1 MNLILCCAQTG
12 LRERWFAALESDY
25 TVYQTAGLQDL
36 GILVQNR
43 TSFDLLFLHRPLVDK
58 EIIAYIRAK
67 LPQCKLFVLSDR
79 PDEDDGIGF
88 LRLGVVGFANSYSSG
103 ERLREAAHAIASGS
117 VWVNQ
122 QVMQRLI
129 LAMTPPAADDGTE
142 KKQGQHDTPPL
153 LHQLTK
159 REDQIARL
167 VAGGLSNLAIA
178 EQLGITERTV
188 KAHLSTIYSKTATTG
203 RLGLALL
210 VNQST

>member
-1 MNLILCCAQTG
+1 MNLILCCAQDG
-12 LRERWFAALESDY
+12 LRARWFAALESDY

-43 TSFDLLFLHRPLVDK
+43 TSFDLLFLHRPLVNK
-58 EIIAYIRAK
+58 EIIAYIRGK
-67 LPQCKLFVLSDR
+67 LPLCKVFVLSDR

-88 LRLGVVGFANSYSSG
+88 LRLGVVGYANSYSSAA
-103 ERLREAAHAIASGS
+103 RLREAAHAIASGS

-167 VAGGLSNLAIA
+167 VAAGLSNLAIA
-178 EQLGITERTV
+178 ERLGITERTV
-188 KAHLSTIYSKTATTG
+188 KAHLSSMYSKTSTTG

-210 VNQST
+210 VHQGR

>member
-1 MNLILCCAQTG
+1 MNLILCCAQDG
-12 LRERWFAALESDY
+12 LRARWLAALEGDY
-25 TVYQTAGLQDL
+25 TVYQAAGLQDL
-36 GILVQNR
+36 GLLVQNR
-43 TSFDLLFLHRPLVDK
+43 TSFDLLFLHRPLVNK
-58 EIIAYIRAK
+58 EIIAYIRGK
-67 LPQCKLFVLSDR
+67 LPLCKVFVLSDR

-167 VAGGLSNLAIA
+167 VAAGLSNLAIA
-178 EQLGITERTV
+178 ERLGITERTV
-188 KAHLSTIYSKTATTG
+188 KAHLSSMYNKTSTTG

-210 VNQST
+210 VHKGR

>member
-1 MNLILCCAQTG
+1 MNLILCCAQDG
-12 LRERWFAALESDY
+12 LRARWLAALEGDY
-25 TVYQTAGLQDL
+25 TVHQAAGLQDL
-36 GILVQNR
+36 GLLVRNR

-58 EIIAYIRAK
+58 KIIAYIRAK

-88 LRLGVVGFANSYSSG
+88 LRLGVVGYANSYSSG
-103 ERLREAAHAIASGS
+103 ARLRETAHAIASGS

-167 VAGGLSNLAIA
+167 VAAGLSNLAIA
-178 EQLGITERTV
+178 ERLGITERTV
-188 KAHLSTIYSKTATTG
+188 KAHLSSMYSKTSTTG

-210 VNQST
+210 VHQGR

>member
-12 LRERWFAALESDY
+12 LRARWLAALEGDY
-25 TVYQTAGLQDL
+25 TTYQAADLQDL
-36 GILVQNR
+36 GLLVQNR
-43 TSFDLLFLHRPLVDK
+43 TSFDLLFLHRPLVDNA
-58 EIIAYIRAK
+58 IIAYIRAK

-167 VAGGLSNLAIA
+167 VAAGLSNLAIA
-178 EQLGITERTV
+178 ERLGITERTV
-188 KAHLSTIYSKTATTG
+188 KAHLSSMYSKTSTTG

-210 VNQST
+210 VHQGR

>member
-43 TSFDLLFLHRPLVDK
+43 TSFDLLFLHRPLVNK
-58 EIIAYIRAK
+58 EIIAYIRGK
-67 LPQCKLFVLSDR
+67 LPLCKVFVLSDR

-103 ERLREAAHAIASGS
+103 ERLREAAHTIASGS

-167 VAGGLSNLAIA
+167 VAAGLSNLAIA
-178 EQLGITERTV
+178 ERLGITERTV
-188 KAHLSTIYSKTATTG
+188 KAHLSSMYSKTSTTG

-210 VNQST
+210 VHQGR

>member
-12 LRERWFAALESDY
+12 LRERWFAALEGDY

-36 GILVQNR
+36 GLLVQNR
-43 TSFDLLFLHRPLVDK
+43 TSFDLLFLHRPLVNK

-167 VAGGLSNLAIA
+167 VAAGLSNLAIA
-178 EQLGITERTV
+178 ERLGITERTV
-188 KAHLSTIYSKTATTG
+188 KAHLSSMYSKTSTTG

-210 VNQST
+210 VHQGR

>member
-1 MNLILCCAQTG
+1 MNLILCCAQAG
-12 LRERWFAALESDY
+12 LRERWFAALEGDY

-36 GILVQNR
+36 GLLVQNR
-43 TSFDLLFLHRPLVDK
+43 TSFDLLFLHRPLVNK
-58 EIIAYIRAK
+58 EIIAYIRGK
-67 LPQCKLFVLSDR
+67 LPLCKVFVLSDR

-167 VAGGLSNLAIA
+167 VAAGLSNLAIA
-178 EQLGITERTV
+178 E
-188 KAHLSTIYSKTATTG
+188 
-203 RLGLALL
+203 RL
-210 VNQST
+210 

>member
-1 MNLILCCAQTG
+1 M
-12 LRERWFAALESDY
+12 
-25 TVYQTAGLQDL
+25 
-36 GILVQNR
+36 
-43 TSFDLLFLHRPLVDK
+43 
-58 EIIAYIRAK
+58 
-67 LPQCKLFVLSDR
+67 PQCKLFVLSDR

-88 LRLGVVGFANSYSSG
+88 LRLGVVGYANSYSSAA
-103 ERLREAAHAIASGS
+103 RLREAAHAIASGS

-167 VAGGLSNLAIA
+167 VAAGLSNLAIA
-178 EQLGITERTV
+178 ERLGITERTV
-188 KAHLSTIYSKTATTG
+188 KAHLSSMYSKTSTTG

-210 VNQST
+210 VHQGR

>member
-1 MNLILCCAQTG
+1 MNLILCCAQGG
-12 LRERWFAALESDY
+12 LRARWLAALEGDY
-25 TVYQTAGLQDL
+25 TVHQAAGLQDL
-36 GILVQNR
+36 GLLVRNR

-88 LRLGVVGFANSYSSG
+88 LRLGVVGYANSYSSAA
-103 ERLREAAHAIASGS
+103 RLREAAHAIASGS

-129 LAMTPPAADDGTE
+129 LAMTPQAADGGAE
-142 KKQGQHDTPPL
+142 KKQEQHDTPLL

>member
-1 MNLILCCAQTG
+1 MNLILCCAQDG
-12 LRERWFAALESDY
+12 LRARWLAALEGDY
-25 TVYQTAGLQDL
+25 TVYQAAGLQDL
-36 GILVQNR
+36 GLLVRNR

-88 LRLGVVGFANSYSSG
+88 LRLGVVGYANSYSSG
-103 ERLREAAHAIASGS
+103 ARLREAAHAIASGS

-129 LAMTPPAADDGTE
+129 LAMTPQAADGGAE
-142 KKQGQHDTPPL
+142 KKQEQHDTPLL

>member
-43 TSFDLLFLHRPLVDK
+43 TSFDLLFLHRPLVNK
-58 EIIAYIRAK
+58 EIITYIRGK
-67 LPQCKLFVLSDR
+67 LPLCKVFVLSDR

-88 LRLGVVGFANSYSSG
+88 LRLGVVGFANSYSSAA
-103 ERLREAAHAIASGS
+103 RLREAAHAIASGS

-142 KKQGQHDTPPL
+142 KKQGQHDSPPL

-188 KAHLSTIYSKTATTG
+188 KAHLSSMYSKTSTTG

-210 VNQST
+210 VHQGR

>member
-1 MNLILCCAQTG
+1 MNLILCCAQAG

-43 TSFDLLFLHRPLVDK
+43 TSFDLLFLHRPLVNK
-58 EIIAYIRAK
+58 EIIAYIRGK
-67 LPQCKLFVLSDR
+67 LPLCKVFVLSDR

>member
-12 LRERWFAALESDY
+12 LRARWLAALEGDY
-25 TVYQTAGLQDL
+25 TTYQAADLQDL
-36 GILVQNR
+36 GLLVQNR
-43 TSFDLLFLHRPLVDK
+43 TSFDLLFLHRPLVDNA
-58 EIIAYIRAK
+58 IIAYIRAK

-88 LRLGVVGFANSYSSG
+88 LRLGVVGYANSYSSG
-103 ERLREAAHAIASGS
+103 ARLREAAHAIASGS

-129 LAMTPPAADDGTE
+129 LAMTPLQADDGTE
-142 KKQGQHDTPPL
+142 KKQRQHDTPPL

-178 EQLGITERTV
+178 ERLGITERTV
-188 KAHLSTIYSKTATTG
+188 KAHLSSMYSKTSTTG

-210 VNQST
+210 VKQSA

>member
-12 LRERWFAALESDY
+12 LRNRWLAALEGDY
-25 TVYQTAGLQDL
+25 SVHQAAGLQDL
-36 GILVQNR
+36 GLLVQNR
-43 TSFDLLFLHRPLVDK
+43 TSFDLLFLHRPLVDNA
-58 EIIAYIRAK
+58 IIAYIRAK

-88 LRLGVVGFANSYSSG
+88 LRLGVVGFANSYSSAA
-103 ERLREAAHAIASGS
+103 RLREAAHAIASGS

-167 VAGGLSNLAIA
+167 VAAGLSNLAIA
-178 EQLGITERTV
+178 ERLGITERTV
-188 KAHLSTIYSKTATTG
+188 KAHLSSMYSKTSTTG

-210 VNQST
+210 VHQGR

>member
-1 MNLILCCAQTG
+1 MNLILCCAQDG
-12 LRERWFAALESDY
+12 LRARWLAALEGDY
-25 TVYQTAGLQDL
+25 TVYQAAGLQDL
-36 GILVQNR
+36 GLLVQNR
-43 TSFDLLFLHRPLVDK
+43 TSFDLLFLHRPLVDNA
-58 EIIAYIRAK
+58 IIAYIRAK

-88 LRLGVVGFANSYSSG
+88 LRLGVVGYANSYSSG
-103 ERLREAAHAIASGS
+103 ARLREAAHAIASGS

-167 VAGGLSNLAIA
+167 VAAGLSNLAIA
-178 EQLGITERTV
+178 ERLGITERTV
-188 KAHLSTIYSKTATTG
+188 KAHLSSMYSKTSTTG

-210 VNQST
+210 VHQGR

>member
-1 MNLILCCAQTG
+1 M
-12 LRERWFAALESDY
+12 R
-25 TVYQTAGLQDL
+25 
-36 GILVQNR
+36 NR

-88 LRLGVVGFANSYSSG
+88 LRLGVVGYANSYSSAA
-103 ERLREAAHAIASGS
+103 RLREAAHAIASGS

-129 LAMTPPAADDGTE
+129 LGMAPPAADDGST
-142 KKQGQHDTPPL
+142 KKQGQHDTPLL

>member
-1 MNLILCCAQTG
+1 MNLILCCAHAG

-43 TSFDLLFLHRPLVDK
+43 TSFDLLFLHRPLVNK
-58 EIIAYIRAK
+58 EIIAYIRGK
-67 LPQCKLFVLSDR
+67 LPLCKVFVLSDR

-103 ERLREAAHAIASGS
+103 ERLREAAHTIASGS

-167 VAGGLSNLAIA
+167 VAAGLSNLAIA
-178 EQLGITERTV
+178 ERLGITERTV
-188 KAHLSTIYSKTATTG
+188 KAHLSSMYSKTSTTG

-210 VNQST
+210 VHQGR